1 MKKLITVFTFLVLQ
15 INFAIA
21 NTNVAFIDLDK
32 VLKVSKAGSSILK
45 NLSAVNN
52 NILKNFKEDEKNF
65 KVKETKLIAK
75 KNILSEDEF
84 QLNVNKLKTEINN
97 YNVDRK
103 KIINDF
109 NKLKI
114 DNTNKFLQKIK
125 ILLAKYSDEKSI
137 SLILPKKNLIIGK
150 TELDITDEIIKIINA
165 DINNFKIK

>member
-65 KVKETKLIAK
+65 KVKETKLIAQ

-125 ILLAKYSDEKSI
+125 ILLTKYSDEKSI

>member
-65 KVKETKLIAK
+65 KVKETKLIAQ

-125 ILLAKYSDEKSI
+125 ILLTKYSDEKSI
-137 SLILPKKNLIIGK
+137 SLILPKKI
-150 TELDITDEIIKIINA
+150 
-165 DINNFKIK
+165 

>member
-65 KVKETKLIAK
+65 KVKETKLIAQ

-114 DNTNKFLQKIK
+114 DNTNKFFKKIK
-125 ILLAKYSDEKSI
+125 ILLTKYSDEKSI

>member
-65 KVKETKLIAK
+65 KVKETKLIAQ

-114 DNTNKFLQKIK
+114 DNTNKFLKKIK

>member
-65 KVKETKLIAK
+65 KVKETKLIAQ